1 MDDEMTIIVFSDNL
15 DRVLASFI
23 LSTGATTMGLK
34 PTMFFTFWG
43 LNVLKKKKAT
53 RSPAGWI
60 KKMMSLINRRRAD
73 SLKLSQFHMLGI
85 GTAFMKKIMNK
96 SKVPSI
102 QEMITMAKEL
112 GVKIIAC
119 TTTMEIMGVHKDDLI
134 EEVDNVA
141 GVATYLSAAKGSKVN
156 LFI

>member
-96 SKVPSI
+96 SKIPSVP
-102 QEMITMAKEL
+102 EMIALAKEL

>member
-1 MDDEMTIIVFSDNL
+1 MDDEMTIIVFSNDL

-23 LSTGATTMGLK
+23 LSTGAATMGLK

-43 LNVLKKKKAT
+43 LNVLKKQT
-53 RSPAGWI
+53 IHPPAGWI
-60 KKMMSLINRRRAD
+60 RKMMSLMNRRNAD

-96 SKVPSI
+96 SKIPSVP
-102 QEMITMAKEL
+102 EMIVLAKEL

-119 TTTMEIMGVHKDDLI
+119 TTTMEIMGVNQEDLI
-134 EEVDNVA
+134 EEVDTVA
-141 GVATYLSAAKGSKVN
+141 GVATYLSTAKGSKVN

>member
-1 MDDEMTIIVFSDNL
+1 MDEEMTIIVFSNDL

-23 LSTGATTMGLK
+23 LSTGAATMGLK

-43 LNVLKKKKAT
+43 LNVLKKQTT
-53 RSPAGWI
+53 RNPAGWI
-60 KKMMSLINRRRAD
+60 RKMMSLMNRRNAD

-96 SKVPSI
+96 SKIPSVP
-102 QEMITMAKEL
+102 EMIALAKEL
-112 GVKIIAC
+112 GVRIIAC
-119 TTTMEIMGVHKDDLI
+119 TTTMEIMGVSQDDLI
-134 EEVDNVA
+134 EEVDNIA
-141 GVATYLSAAKGSKVN
+141 GVATYLSTAKGSKVN

>member
-1 MDDEMTIIVFSDNL
+1 MDDEMTIIVFSNDL

-23 LSTGATTMGLK
+23 LSTGAATMGLK

-43 LNVLKKKKAT
+43 LNVLKKQTT

-60 KKMMSLINRRRAD
+60 KKMMSLMNRRKAD
-73 SLKLSQFHMLGI
+73 SLKLSQLHLLGI

-96 SKVPSI
+96 SKIPSVP
-102 QEMITMAKEL
+102 EMIALAKEL

-119 TTTMEIMGVHKDDLI
+119 TTTMNIMGVNQDDLI
-134 EEVDNVA
+134 EEVDTVA
-141 GVATYLSAAKGSKVN
+141 GVATYLSTAKGSKVN